1 MLTYEPTAV
10 VHTAGALQDAL
21 LTSLTDDDLD
31 VVFDSKVEPARH
43 LDELTRKLDLTSFIV
58 FSSLAGT
65 MGNPGQGNYAAAN
78 AVVDEIV
85 RQRRAAGLPGQA
97 LAWGP
102 WADTGMTTVLA
113 DADLH
118 RMARAGTLPLTTE
131 QGLRLFDLAA
141 TVDSPVVVPA
151 ELDLAVAR
159 GHFGGHRD
167 RRGLTGAQPAP
178 ARTLVGSLFPL
189 SVGER
194 AAAVLALV
202 REQVAA
208 VLGYAGPAAIPP
220 EKSFKDLGFES
231 LSAIELRNRLNIVVG
246 LRLPATLVFDHPT
259 PSALAAHLQDELGI
273 ADNDG
278 SAALLAEL
286 AGLERSL
293 RRSRVDAKLHEQV
306 LARLDTLRGKWA
318 ALTDPADGAS
328 TEDLDEASD
337 TEMFDLLDNE
347 LGLA

>member
-1 MLTYEPTAV
+1 
-10 VHTAGALQDAL
+10 
-21 LTSLTDDDLD
+21 
-31 VVFDSKVEPARH
+31 
-43 LDELTRKLDLTSFIV
+43 
-58 FSSLAGT
+58 
-65 MGNPGQGNYAAAN
+65 
-78 AVVDEIV
+78 
-85 RQRRAAGLPGQA
+85 
-97 LAWGP
+97 
-102 WADTGMTTVLA
+102 MTTVLA

-118 RMARAGTLPLTTE
+118 RMARAGTLPLTTD

-159 GHFGGHRD
+159 RHFGGHRD
-167 RRGLTGAQPAP
+167 RRGLLGTHQAP
-178 ARTLVGSLFPL
+178 ARSLAESLFPL
-189 SVGER
+189 SGTER

-208 VLGYAGPAAIPP
+208 VLGYAGAAAIPP
-220 EKSFKDLGFES
+220 EKSFQDLGFES
-231 LSAIELRNRLNIVVG
+231 LSAIELRNRLNITAG

-259 PSALAAHLQDELGI
+259 PSTLAAHLQAELGL

-278 SAALLAEL
+278 PSALLAEL
-286 AGLERSL
+286 AGLERSFG
-293 RRSRVDAKLHEQV
+293 RSPVEGKLHEQV

-318 ALTDPADGAS
+318 ALADPADGAS